1 MMIRTY
7 EELQHLSTF
16 EDRFKYLMLAGSV
29 GVETFGVDRWLNQR
43 FYQTSREWKSVR
55 DQIIIRD
62 TGCDLGIPGR
72 EIYDKV
78 IIHHMNPIR
87 VSDISEATEFLL
99 NPNFLICVSHKTH
112 NAIHYGDDRS
122 LLTTTFVERKP
133 YDTVPWK

>member
-7 EELQHLSTF
+7 EELQHLLTF
-16 EDRFKYLMLAGSV
+16 EDRFRYLMLVGSV
-29 GVETFGVDRWLNQR
+29 GAETFGVDRWLNQR

-112 NAIHYGDDRS
+112 NAIHYGDDHS